1 MKAKYPLLYYILFV
15 VSQRKKIAKKKEKR
29 NLTQNHIGILKER
42 VLRAL
47 NNPKNA

>member
-1 MKAKYPLLYYILFV
+1 M
-15 VSQRKKIAKKKEKR
+15 RKNR

-47 NNPKNA
+47 NNPKMHDLFEMTLDQIILLCLEIGTVGK